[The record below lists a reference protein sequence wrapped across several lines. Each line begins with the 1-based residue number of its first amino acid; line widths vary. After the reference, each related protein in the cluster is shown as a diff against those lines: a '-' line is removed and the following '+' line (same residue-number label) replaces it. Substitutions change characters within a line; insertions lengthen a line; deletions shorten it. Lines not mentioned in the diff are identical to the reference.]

1 MGSILWKGQ
10 TLCSGFS
17 TSIGGKEV
25 ELDVEVP
32 ASALPDII
40 GSEVFDKGP
49 DVPEE
54 PPALV
59 VLPPKPEPV
68 QRFNAPTNFYAKS
81 APLPKAKGPLYV
93 CDAFSSHLKLTRH
106 PDMTHMRQT
115 RS

>member
-1 MGSILWKGQ
+1 MGSTPWKGQ

-49 DVPEE
+49 GIPDE
-54 PPALV
+54 PPAPV
-59 VLPPKPEPV
+59 APPPKPEHV
-68 QRFNAPTNFYAKS
+68 QRFYAPTNFYAKS
-81 APLPKAKGPLYV
+81 APLPKAKGPL
-93 CDAFSSHLKLTRH
+93 
-106 PDMTHMRQT
+106 
-115 RS
+115 

>member
-1 MGSILWKGQ
+1 MGSTPWKGQ
-10 TLCSGFS
+10 ILCSGFS

-49 DVPEE
+49 DIPED
-54 PPALV
+54 PPAPV
-59 VLPPKPEPV
+59 VPPPKPEPA

-81 APLPKAKGPLYV
+81 APLPKAKGPL
-93 CDAFSSHLKLTRH
+93 
-106 PDMTHMRQT
+106 
-115 RS
+115 